1 MGDAPKPLLEV
12 TALEKQFPGVRALHD
27 VDLTLNQGEVLAV
40 VGENGAGKST
50 LMKILAG
57 VYAADSGSIRLE
69 GREIQIRSVREAQ
82 AHGIALIHQELNHA
96 SNLDIAANI
105 FLGNELHKTG
115 FLNREQMHAE
125 AAGHLQR
132 VGLEFPTNT
141 QVADLAIGHQQLIE
155 IAKALSVNARI
166 IIMDEPTSSLSQR
179 ETRNLFEVV
188 NDLRSQGI
196 SIIYISHR
204 LGEVMELTDR
214 VVVLRDG
221 ENAGELVKNEVTH
234 DAMVKLMVGRDLSQF
249 YQRNVTE
256 PGEVVLEADRLRTSA
271 HPHCELSFTVRR
283 GEIVG
288 IAGLIGAG
296 RTELLQT
303 IFGVT
308 PTVGGVLKLDGRELS
323 PQKSVEA
330 IDAGIALA
338 PEDRKQHGLI
348 LQMSVRENAN
358 LPRLRVDQKFGAIN
372 FKSEMDVAHETVK
385 KMDVKTP
392 HVEQVMQYLSGGNQ
406 QKVVL
411 GKWLAMNPR
420 LLLLDEP
427 TRGIDVGSKQ
437 EIYKLMEQLAASGG
451 AILFVSSE
459 MEEVLGMADRALVM
473 HEGAITGELGRDQL
487 SEEAVMQL
495 ATGSQRAA

>member
-1 MGDAPKPLLEV
+1 MGDAQLPLLEV
-12 TALEKQFPGVRALHD
+12 SALEKQFPGVRALHN
-27 VDLTLNQGEVLAV
+27 VSLTLTRGEVLAV

-105 FLGNELHKTG
+105 FLGNELHKNG

-125 AAGHLQR
+125 AASHLQR

-141 QVADLAIGHQQLIE
+141 QVADLTIGHQQLIE

-221 ENAGELVKNEVTH
+221 ENVGELVKNEISH
-234 DAMVKLMVGRDLSQF
+234 DAMVKMMVGRDLSQF

-256 PGEVVLEADRLRTSA
+256 PREVVLEADRLCTSA
-271 HPHCELSFTVRR
+271 HPH
-283 GEIVG
+283 
-288 IAGLIGAG
+288 
-296 RTELLQT
+296 
-303 IFGVT
+303 
-308 PTVGGVLKLDGRELS
+308 
-323 PQKSVEA
+323 
-330 IDAGIALA
+330 
-338 PEDRKQHGLI
+338 
-348 LQMSVRENAN
+348 
-358 LPRLRVDQKFGAIN
+358 
-372 FKSEMDVAHETVK
+372 
-385 KMDVKTP
+385 
-392 HVEQVMQYLSGGNQ
+392 
-406 QKVVL
+406 
-411 GKWLAMNPR
+411 
-420 LLLLDEP
+420 
-427 TRGIDVGSKQ
+427 
-437 EIYKLMEQLAASGG
+437 
-451 AILFVSSE
+451 
-459 MEEVLGMADRALVM
+459 
-473 HEGAITGELGRDQL
+473 
-487 SEEAVMQL
+487 
-495 ATGSQRAA
+495 

>member
-1 MGDAPKPLLEV
+1 MGDAQLPLLEV
-12 TALEKQFPGVRALHD
+12 SALEKQFPGVRALHN
-27 VDLTLNQGEVLAV
+27 VSLTLTRGEVLAV

-69 GREIQIRSVREAQ
+69 GREIQIRSVRDAQ

-105 FLGNELHKTG
+105 FLGNELHKNG

-141 QVADLAIGHQQLIE
+141 QVADLTIGHQQLIE

-221 ENAGELVKNEVTH
+221 ENAGELVKNEISH
-234 DAMVKLMVGRDLSQF
+234 DAMVKMMVGRDLSQF

-256 PGEVVLEADRLRTSA
+256 PGEVVLEADRLCTSA
-271 HPHCELSFTVRR
+271 HPH
-283 GEIVG
+283 
-288 IAGLIGAG
+288 
-296 RTELLQT
+296 
-303 IFGVT
+303 
-308 PTVGGVLKLDGRELS
+308 
-323 PQKSVEA
+323 
-330 IDAGIALA
+330 
-338 PEDRKQHGLI
+338 
-348 LQMSVRENAN
+348 
-358 LPRLRVDQKFGAIN
+358 
-372 FKSEMDVAHETVK
+372 
-385 KMDVKTP
+385 
-392 HVEQVMQYLSGGNQ
+392 
-406 QKVVL
+406 
-411 GKWLAMNPR
+411 
-420 LLLLDEP
+420 
-427 TRGIDVGSKQ
+427 
-437 EIYKLMEQLAASGG
+437 
-451 AILFVSSE
+451 
-459 MEEVLGMADRALVM
+459 
-473 HEGAITGELGRDQL
+473 
-487 SEEAVMQL
+487 
-495 ATGSQRAA
+495 